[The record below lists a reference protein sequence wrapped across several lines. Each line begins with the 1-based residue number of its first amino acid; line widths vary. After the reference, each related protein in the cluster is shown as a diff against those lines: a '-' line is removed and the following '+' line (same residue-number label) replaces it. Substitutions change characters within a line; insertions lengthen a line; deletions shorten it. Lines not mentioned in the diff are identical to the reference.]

1 MNQKIGLFN
10 TLILICCVFLANDN
24 LFKQAKTLQ
33 RDGKYEETI
42 VVFKAYLSQPMPEN
56 DFSNEQIDALVQ
68 LLNTFQSNGE
78 AEACITILQEVFK
91 VSISLFCCFK
101 SKISRKPKKKG

>member
-1 MNQKIGLFN
+1 M
-10 TLILICCVFLANDN
+10 
-24 LFKQAKTLQ
+24 LQ
-33 RDGKYEETI
+33 RDGKYEEAI

-68 LLNTFQSNGE
+68 LLNTFQSDGE

-91 VSISLFCCFK
+91 V
-101 SKISRKPKKKG
+101 R

>member
-1 MNQKIGLFN
+1 
-10 TLILICCVFLANDN
+10 
-24 LFKQAKTLQ
+24 
-33 RDGKYEETI
+33 
-42 VVFKAYLSQPMPEN
+42 LSQPMPEN

-101 SKISRKPKKKG
+101 S